1 MTLRFG
7 RYETIAQIASG
18 GMATV
23 YLGRAVGVGGFERK
37 VAIKVMHDHIAD
49 DPDFVAMFL
58 DEARLAARIHHP
70 NVVGTMDVQK
80 TDEAMFLV
88 MEYIEGASLRRVLRA
103 CKKEGVELPLEIA
116 LRIMVD
122 MLNGLHAAH
131 ELKNREGE
139 LLNLVH
145 RDVSPHNI
153 LVGVDGVGRITDF
166 GVARAEA
173 RLGSTRGGQL
183 KGKIAYMPPEQ
194 GRGGAIDRRADVYA
208 AGVVF
213 WESLTLKRLFKAEHE
228 GALIAMILTGCDRP
242 PRTVNPMVP
251 EAIDA
256 VCMKA
261 LAVDPEDRYAST
273 ADFAEAIE
281 TAAHEAGIRI
291 ASTRKVADFIDDFK
305 VTIDTK
311 RPPPLM
317 NDDSMS
323 GTLESRRIEV
333 DAPITSSEVADPSSQ
348 MTGIGAVQS
357 VRLRPSSPPP
367 RSRRSLGFVAVGVAA
382 AFVIGVVAFT
392 GEGDKDGA
400 SSPAAGVEEGN
411 DDETAGAPTPPAEVE
426 PDESA
431 EARAGK
437 AESGDADD
445 SATGDAEDG
454 GAASKKADD
463 AKDDEED
470 AKKAAAATPPAPRPA
485 SVGVR
490 PKVGPPKSRPPAP
503 KPTKGPFG
511 YEPDDL

>member
-122 MLNGLHAAH
+122 TLSGLHAAH
-131 ELKNREGE
+131 QLKGHEGE

-153 LVGVDGVGRITDF
+153 LVGVDGVSRITDF

-194 GRGGAIDRRADVYA
+194 GRGEEIDRRADVYA

-213 WESLTLKRLFKAEHE
+213 WETLTLKRLFKAEHE
-228 GALIAMILTGCDRP
+228 GALIAMILTGCDRSP
-242 PRTVNPMVP
+242 NTVNPKIP
-251 EAIDA
+251 DAIDA

-261 LAVDPEDRYAST
+261 LAVDPAQRYATT

-281 TAAHEAGIRI
+281 AAAHESGIRL
-291 ASTRKVADFIDDFK
+291 ASARKVADFVDEFK

-317 NDDSMS
+317 NEESMS

-333 DAPITSSEVADPSSQ
+333 DEPITSSEVADPSSQ
-348 MTGIGAVQS
+348 LTGIGAVQS
-357 VRLRPSSPPP
+357 VRLRPSVAPP
-367 RSRRSLGFVAVGVAA
+367 RSKRSLAFVAVGVAA
-382 AFVIGVVAFT
+382 AFVIGVVALT
-392 GEGDKDGA
+392 SQGDDADSPGPAAAKPADAEGGDAPGKAVAADADATPSAGA
-400 SSPAAGVEEGN
+400 SA
-411 DDETAGAPTPPAEVE
+411 
-426 PDESA
+426 SA
-431 EARAGK
+431 EAA
-437 AESGDADD
+437 DA
-445 SATGDAEDG
+445 TRAEDDK
-454 GAASKKADD
+454 AAAD
-463 AKDDEED
+463 AKAAEIAD
-470 AKKAAAATPPAPRPA
+470 AKAAAATPPKPGGGQPTPKVVPKTPRP
-485 SVGVR
+485 
-490 PKVGPPKSRPPAP
+490 PTP
-503 KPTKGPFG
+503 KPSKGSPFG

>member
-80 TDEAMFLV
+80 TDEVMFLV

-103 CKKEGVELPLEIA
+103 CKKGGIELPLEIA

-122 MLNGLHAAH
+122 TLAGLHAAH
-131 ELKNREGE
+131 QLKGHEGE

-153 LVGVDGVGRITDF
+153 LVGVYGVSRITDF

-173 RLGSTRGGQL
+173 RLGSTRGGQH

-194 GRGGAIDRRADVYA
+194 GRGDDIDRRADVYA

-213 WESLTLKRLFKAEHE
+213 WEALTLKRLFKAEHE

-242 PRTVNPMVP
+242 PKVVNPKVP

-261 LAVDPEDRYAST
+261 LAVDPAERHATT

-281 TAAHEAGIRI
+281 AAAHKAGIRL
-291 ASTRKVADFIDDFK
+291 ASARKVADFIDEFK
-305 VTIDTK
+305 VIIDTK
-311 RPPPLM
+311 RPPPLL

-333 DAPITSSEVADPSSQ
+333 DEPITSSEVADPSSQ
-348 MTGIGAVQS
+348 LTGIGAVQS
-357 VRLRPSSPPP
+357 VRLRPSAPPP
-367 RSRRSLGFVAVGVAA
+367 RSRRSLAYVAVGVAA
-382 AFVIGVVAFT
+382 AFVVGVVAFT
-392 GEGDKDGA
+392 SQGDDGETPGPGAVVPAEATGDEDLTTSPTSEPTAPAESATAEADVDGDGDEAPVKKDGA
-400 SSPAAGVEEGN
+400 E
-411 DDETAGAPTPPAEVE
+411 DE
-426 PDESA
+426 PD
-431 EARAGK
+431 
-437 AESGDADD
+437 
-445 SATGDAEDG
+445 DAE
-454 GAASKKADD
+454 
-463 AKDDEED
+463 E
-470 AKKAAAATPPAPRPA
+470 AAAKPPTKP
-485 SVGVR
+485 VGVR
-490 PKVGPPKSRPPAP
+490 PAPKVVPKTPRPPTP
-503 KPTKGPFG
+503 KPSKGSPFG